1 MSFAAL
7 LRALSPFWQF
17 EDASRGDLYARSAA
31 HQRNLRLRD
40 TLPRYLVRWLLI
52 CGGAAATLRAC
63 DALAA
68 HLGAGLGIFVLMA
81 AGSGLICAWAVCALV
96 VIGYA
101 YLYLGRAAE
110 SRRRP

>member
-17 EDASRGDLYARSAA
+17 EDLSRGDIYARSAA
-31 HQRNLRLRD
+31 HQRNLRLRE

-52 CGGAAATLRAC
+52 CGCAAAAVRVC

-68 HLGAGLGIFVLMA
+68 DIGRRLDIFVVMA
-81 AGSGLICAWAVCALV
+81 AGSGLICAWAACALL

-101 YLYLGRAAE
+101 YLYLGRSAHARE
-110 SRRRP
+110 RR

>member
-7 LRALSPFWQF
+7 RRALSPFWQF

-31 HQRNLRLRD
+31 HQRNLGLRD
-40 TLPRYLVRWLLI
+40 ALPRYLWRWLLI
-52 CGGAAATLRAC
+52 GGCAATVLRAC

-68 HLGAGLGIFVLMA
+68 DIGTRLDIFAVMA
-81 AGSGLICAWAVCALV
+81 AGSGLVCAGAVCALV

-110 SRRRP
+110 TRGRP